1 MKVVLDRRLCSGH
14 ARCMEM
20 GPDVYGSD
28 DLGYCVLK
36 HAEVPPALEA
46 QARLGAANCPEGAL
60 SIEAVAAPAAVSPA
74 KP

>member
-20 GPDVYGSD
+20 GPEVYGSD

-36 HAEVPPALEA
+36 HVEVPPALQD

-60 SIEAVAAPAAVSPA
+60 RIEVNPAPAEDAPVA
-74 KP
+74 

>member
-36 HAEVPPALEA
+36 HAEVPAALEA

-60 SIEAVAAPAAVSPA
+60 RVEVSPA
-74 KP
+74 TAEEPSSRP